1 MIISSVPIWLVDM
14 IGSILMILFSF
25 LSIRIARLIKN
36 RNPNNVIW
44 TYLLWLCYG
53 FAGFAV
59 SRSGGHILKQVLQLS
74 GHSSLWSVIRP
85 FSGAI
90 NTFMLIV
97 VASFTLFFER
107 TWKIYQQ
114 VLKDKHAIQA
124 AHEQL
129 LYLNQ
134 NLETLVAERTEALT
148 LSEQKYR
155 RIFEVSK
162 DMILVAKP
170 EGEIV
175 DLNPTGYTMLGF
187 DGADRSIPGGSF
199 QQFFSKEGDWNVIKK
214 KINTRGFVL
223 NFETDLKV
231 RDGSNIRA
239 LISGSLDKGLG
250 QDADT
255 ILFLVKDIEERRSM
269 EKQLAQADK
278 LASIGQLSAGI
289 AHEINNPLGIILGY
303 TQLLLRKTPVASER
317 HQDLKTIEKHVQ
329 SCKAIVK
336 DLLNF
341 AKSSKPRKEKTIINK
356 TIEDVL
362 GFVQHHS
369 NTDHIVILRD
379 YDKNI
384 PALMLDE
391 KKIKQV
397 LLNLIM
403 NAKHAVGQKG
413 TITLS
418 TELVAESNRV
428 LIRVKDTGYGIEKQH
443 LTSIFDPFFTTK
455 PTGEGTGLGLS
466 VSYGIIKS
474 HGGDIFVDS
483 EPGTGSR
490 FTVVLPVFSQNMGN
504 SQ

>member
-1 MIISSVPIWLVDM
+1 MILSALPIWIVDVV
-14 IGSILMILFSF
+14 GSILMIVFSF
-25 LSIRIARLIKN
+25 LCLRLVRKL
-36 RNPNNVIW
+36 RRRDPDNVIW
-44 TYLLWLCYG
+44 TYLLWVCYG
-53 FAGFAV
+53 LAAFSV
-59 SRSGGHILKQVLQLS
+59 SRSAGHLLKQMLILS
-74 GHSSLWSVIRP
+74 AHETLWASIRP

-90 NTFMLIV
+90 NTFMFV
-97 VASFTLFFER
+97 FVASVTLFFER
-107 TWKIYQQ
+107 SWKIYQQ
-114 VLKDKHAIQA
+114 ILKDKQVILA

-134 NLETLVAERTEALT
+134 NLETLVTERTEALT

-162 DMILVAKP
+162 DIILVAKTD
-170 EGEIV
+170 GEIV
-175 DLNPTGYTMLGF
+175 DLNPAGYAMLGF
-187 DGADRSIPGGSF
+187 EMTGQSETGGKF
-199 QQFFSKEGDWNVIKK
+199 QQFLAQQADWSIIRK
-214 KINTRGFVL
+214 KIKEQGFIL
-223 NFETDLKV
+223 NFETDLIV
-231 RDGSNIRA
+231 RGNGKNKRA
-239 LISGSLDKGLG
+239 LISGSLDKGLT
-250 QDADT
+250 QNEDT
-255 ILFLVKDIEERRSM
+255 ILFLIKDIEDRRSM

-303 TQLLLRKTPVASER
+303 TQLLLRKEPVESER
-317 HQDLKTIEKHVQ
+317 SQDLKTIEKHVQ

-341 AKSSKPRKEKTIINK
+341 AKSSKPRREKTIINK

-369 NTDHIVILRD
+369 NTDHIEIIRD
-379 YDKNI
+379 YDKKI

-403 NAKHAVGQKG
+403 NARHAVGQKG

-418 TELVAESNRV
+418 TELDADADRV
-428 LIRVKDTGYGIEKQH
+428 FIKVEDTGYGIEKQH

-474 HGGDIFVDS
+474 HGGDIFVES
-483 EPGTGSR
+483 EPGKGSL
-490 FTVVLPVFSQNMGN
+490 FTVVLPIL
-504 SQ
+504 

>member
-1 MIISSVPIWLVDM
+1 MIVSSVPIWLVDM
-14 IGSILMILFSF
+14 IGSILMIVFSF
-25 LSIRIARLIKN
+25 LSIRMARLIK
-36 RNPNNVIW
+36 RQNPNNVIW

-59 SRSGGHILKQVLQLS
+59 SRSGGHILKQVLLLS
-74 GHSSLWSVIRP
+74 EQGSAWSVIRP

-114 VLKDKHAIQA
+114 ISKDKLAIQA

-134 NLETLVAERTEALT
+134 NLESLVAERTRALT

-162 DMILVAKP
+162 DMILVAKTD
-170 EGEIV
+170 GEIV
-175 DLNPTGYTMLGF
+175 DLNPTGQTMLGF
-187 DGADRSIPGGSF
+187 EASGRSFAGTFI
-199 QQFFSKEGDWNVIKK
+199 QQFFSMDEDWKRVQK
-214 KINTRGFVL
+214 KIQLRGFVL
-223 NFETDLKV
+223 NFEADLSV
-231 RDGSNIRA
+231 RDGSTIRA
-239 LISGSLDKGLG
+239 LISGSLDRGLS

-255 ILFLVKDIEERRSM
+255 VLFLVKDIEERRSM

-303 TQLLLRKTPVASER
+303 TQLLLRKEPAQSER
-317 HQDLKTIEKHVQ
+317 YQDLKTIEKHVQ

-341 AKSSKPRKEKTIINK
+341 AKSSRPRKEKTIINK
-356 TIEDVL
+356 TIDDVL

-369 NTDHIVILRD
+369 NTNHIDIIKA
-379 YDKNI
+379 YDEKI

-418 TELVAESNRV
+418 TALDEEAGRV
-428 LIRVKDTGYGIEKQH
+428 FIRVKDTGYGIEKQH
-443 LTSIFDPFFTTK
+443 LNSIFDPFFTTK

-483 EPGTGSR
+483 QPGKGSL
-490 FTVVLPVFSQNMGN
+490 FTVVLPVFSQNLGN
-504 SQ
+504 